1 MEGQRLAIFHG
12 KNDSRLRLDITENI
26 LVPSYAVSKNK
37 GYESWTD
44 SNYTTHK
51 HLVATKATGS
61 FTVKFFSVDEY
72 LNFNKFIIDNTD
84 DDGAITGTFYY
95 NNLNTTETIRVFVAY
110 ELTDILP
117 LIDRKE
123 YDGIEVSIQER

>member
-1 MEGQRLAIFHG
+1 MESQRLVIFHG
-12 KNDSRLRLDITENI
+12 ANNATLDVTENI

-37 GYESWTD
+37 GYETWTD

-61 FTVKFFSVDEY
+61 FTVKFFTVNDY
-72 LNFNKFIIDNTD
+72 INFNKFITDNTD
-84 DDGAITGTFYY
+84 SDGAIYATLYY
-95 NNLNTTETIRVFVAY
+95 NNLNTTEKIRVFVSY

-117 LIDRKE
+117 LIERKE
-123 YDGIEVSIQER
+123 YDGIEISISER